1 MNLIERPGSN
11 YFMQWLNKRER
22 SQKKKVKWICAA
34 SNFIALIPSRLIR
47 QMLQISLE
55 LNS

>member
-1 MNLIERPGSN
+1 MNLIERPGNN

-34 SNFIALIPSRLIR
+34 SHFIALIPSRLIR